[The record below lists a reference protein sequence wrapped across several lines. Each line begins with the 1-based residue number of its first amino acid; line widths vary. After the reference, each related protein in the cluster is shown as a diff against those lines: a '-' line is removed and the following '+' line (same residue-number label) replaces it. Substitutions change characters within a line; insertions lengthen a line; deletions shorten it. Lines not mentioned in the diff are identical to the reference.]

1 MLLAISLRPR
11 SLPQHAPF
19 DRWYY
24 CTDHYQKL
32 FDALGVPL
40 LPYYSRAQL
49 AAVAGLCDGLVLT
62 GNVHDIPPHY
72 YGAAPLAGR
81 TYEDDDFALDDWAI
95 RLFASQDKPILGIC
109 AGMQSI
115 NVSFGGTLCQ
125 SVPGH
130 DQDGG
135 DAPHNV
141 ALAPGSF
148 LAGAYG
154 AQEVRTNTFHHQAA
168 DAVAPGFAVTARAAD
183 DVIEGIERGRIIGV
197 QWHPEASLDMPL
209 FARFAD
215 LCRQG

>member
-72 YGAAPLAGR
+72 YGAAPRFTAGLPSAGR
-81 TYEDDDFALDDWAI
+81 EM
-95 RLFASQDKPILGIC
+95 P
-109 AGMQSI
+109 
-115 NVSFGGTLCQ
+115 
-125 SVPGH
+125 
-130 DQDGG
+130 
-135 DAPHNV
+135 
-141 ALAPGSF
+141 
-148 LAGAYG
+148 
-154 AQEVRTNTFHHQAA
+154 
-168 DAVAPGFAVTARAAD
+168 AR
-183 DVIEGIERGRIIGV
+183 
-197 QWHPEASLDMPL
+197 P
-209 FARFAD
+209 
-215 LCRQG
+215 

>member
-1 MLLAISLRPR
+1 MRP
-11 SLPQHAPF
+11 LI
-19 DRWYY
+19 
-24 CTDHYQKL
+24 
-32 FDALGVPL
+32 GIVPL
-40 LPYYSRAQL
+40 YDTEKQSYWMLPGYMRALEACL
-49 AAVAGLCDGLVLT
+49 AVPVMLPLTQDPNELRYFIRECDGLLFPGGQDVDPAL
-62 GNVHDIPPHY
+62 
-72 YGAAPLAGR
+72 YG
-81 TYEDDDFALDDWAI
+81 EAI
-95 RLFASQDKPILGIC
+95 RPECGELCPARDGMEAALLDAALRLNKPVLGIC
-109 AGMQSI
+109 RGLQFL
-115 NVSFGGTLCQ
+115 NVHTGGTLYQ
-125 SVPGH
+125 DVAGH

-183 DVIEGIERGRIIGV
+183 GVIEGIERGRIIGV